1 MTTWDGPTYEGLE
14 AKRKGLVDEGEFGTF
29 SSGLGLRPRRYTSW
43 LGRAEQEMESG
54 DYDAAFIFYWIAFEA
69 AYAESRTGALVG
81 GGDRERRKDYFHE
94 IITLDVSDN
103 VGNAIIA
110 ECADPIME
118 ILKNKYVFQLFWAD
132 HKDWEET
139 LQCELAQVDR
149 PYSLWRIEQH
159 TKKTLNIV
167 FDRLYVLRNQLI
179 HGGATWKGSMNRNQ
193 VAAGARNMHVLIPRF
208 AKLMTD
214 NPATELRALRCNS
227 WRERAEREM
236 VSGDQDAAFIF
247 YWIAFNAAY
256 AEDRISGSAHRL
268 LSPVAAARP
277 GYFEKITEP
286 YFGKI
291 IELDV
296 DGRVNDTI
304 QSSEYAT
311 QLLRPYRN
319 RLLRLRVLFDHLYRL
334 RNQLIHGSATW
345 NDPGNRVQV
354 EAGARILSS
363 LVPLFID
370 LMMDEPKADW
380 GDPPY
385 PAA

>member
-1 MTTWDGPTYEGLE
+1 MARSVRFRPASDFALGVVPAGWDAPT
-14 AKRKGLVDEGEFGTF
+14 RKMAAGN
-29 SSGLGLRPRRYTSW
+29 
-43 LGRAEQEMESG
+43 
-54 DYDAAFIFYWIAFEA
+54 YDAAFIFYWIAFDA
-69 AYAESRTGALVG
+69 ACAESRTGAFLG
-81 GGDRERRKDYFHE
+81 RGDKKRRKDYFHE

-118 ILKNKYVFQLFWAD
+118 ILKNKYVFQPFWA
-132 HKDWEET
+132 HHNERSSHEDWEET
-139 LQCELAQVDR
+139 LKCELAQVDR

-159 TKKTLNIV
+159 TRKTLNIL

-193 VAAGARNMHVLIPRF
+193 VAVGARNMHVLIPRF
-208 AKLMTD
+208 AKLMMD

-268 LSPVAAARP
+268 LSPVAAARS
-277 GYFEKITEP
+277 G

-311 QLLRPYRN
+311 QLLRPYHN
-319 RLLRLRVLFDHLYRL
+319 RLPRLRVLFDHLYRL

-354 EAGARILSS
+354 EAEARILSS

-370 LMMDEPKADW
+370 LMMGKPKADW